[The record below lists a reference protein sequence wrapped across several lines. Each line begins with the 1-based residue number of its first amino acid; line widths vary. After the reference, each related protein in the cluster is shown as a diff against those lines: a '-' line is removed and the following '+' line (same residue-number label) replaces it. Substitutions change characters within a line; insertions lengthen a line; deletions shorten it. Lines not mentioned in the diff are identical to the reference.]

1 VRPDPRLVQP
11 STVLALSRTLRAGSA
26 GAAAF
31 AAASLTAAARGALPE
46 GRSGRRDGRFRSNKG
61 MLLIDLNEPHHPHHD
76 QLLNLTHT
84 TCLRA
89 AVWGS
94 IAASWNNAGSN
105 GRVSI
110 IGIPL
115 GSSVGALKY
124 LTLSARRT
132 PN

>member
-1 VRPDPRLVQP
+1 MVQCVQDKR
-11 STVLALSRTLRAGSA
+11 STVLALSRTLCAGSA

-84 TCLRA
+84 TGARRNEAGSAFPLMPTPVGLSLRA
-89 AVWGS
+89 A
-94 IAASWNNAGSN
+94 
-105 GRVSI
+105 RCH
-110 IGIPL
+110 P
-115 GSSVGALKY
+115 
-124 LTLSARRT
+124 
-132 PN
+132 